1 MPDRKKPA
9 MIRAQVL
16 DEHGKPTESKTI
28 NVSDIRITGKQ
39 RSTLTSE
46 QILRAQILWDR
57 IGRTARTDLDK
68 DGWVQMFT
76 RESDPESELQV
87 WTAIASTVEELWN
100 DTKFSKKLT
109 KAILVK
115 AVIGVRMGMVD
126 VPSQCRGI
134 TDEQVAVIRPKLD
147 GALGDSD

>member
-1 MPDRKKPA
+1 MSERKKPEL
-9 MIRAQVL
+9 IRAQVV
-16 DEHGKPTESKTI
+16 DEHGNPTTKTI
-28 NVSDIRITGKQ
+28 NVEDIRITGKV
-39 RSTLTSE
+39 RSTLTPE
-46 QILRAQILWDR
+46 QIARAHILWDR

-100 DTKFSKKLT
+100 DTRFSKKLT
-109 KAILVK
+109 KDLLVN
-115 AVIGVRMGMVD
+115 AVISVSIGMVD

-134 TDEQVAVIRPKLD
+134 TDEQVAVIRSKLD
-147 GALGDSD
+147 DALAERG